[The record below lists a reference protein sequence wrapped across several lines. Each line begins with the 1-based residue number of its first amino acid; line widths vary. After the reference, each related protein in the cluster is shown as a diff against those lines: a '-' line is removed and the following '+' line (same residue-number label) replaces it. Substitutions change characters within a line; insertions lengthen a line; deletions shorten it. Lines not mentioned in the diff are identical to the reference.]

1 MKHSIITLVV
11 GAAVAAVCAG
21 AAYADK
27 VVLKSGSYLTGK
39 AGEAKNGALKFV
51 SDDLGEIEIKL
62 ANIAKLENAGEHTIQ
77 YVDGTTE
84 KKNLAVADGAYVADS
99 KPLDMAQVK
108 EIDPKEETWHG
119 AVNVAFQA
127 DRGNTYGNTATVVA
141 NLNRRWESDR
151 VDFNFGYAY
160 SKTGTSKD
168 DASKS
173 KDDLEV
179 DGQYD
184 HFWANKLYSYLNGR
198 YERDDI
204 AGLDRR
210 IKIGVGFGYQWL
222 EKAESEWTGKWSFNQ
237 ELGVS
242 WVNDEYEDP
251 DPERADNYATI
262 RYAHH
267 LTYIPKWVEGLEVF
281 HNLEYMPEVDD
292 WTIFLG
298 HADVGFSTMLFW
310 NIDLL
315 AKIEW
320 DFNSKPSNDRK
331 KSDIRYILGLGYKW

>member
-11 GAAVAAVCAG
+11 SAAVAAVLAG

-39 AGEAKNGALKFV
+39 AGAAQNGSLKFV

-62 ANIAKLENAGEHTIQ
+62 ENIAKLEDAGEHTIQ

-84 KKNLAVADGAYVADS
+84 KKNLAVDAGAYVADG
-99 KPLDMAQVK
+99 KALEMGNVK
-108 EIDPKEETWHG
+108 AIDPKEETWHG
-119 AVNVAFQA
+119 SVNVAFQA

-141 NLNRRWESDR
+141 NLNRRWEKDR
-151 VDFNFGYAY
+151 VNFNFGYGY

-168 DASKS
+168 DATKS
-173 KDDLEV
+173 KDDIEL

-184 HFWANKLYSYLNGR
+184 HFWATKVYSYVNGR

-204 AGLDRR
+204 AGLDSR
-210 IKIGVGFGYQWL
+210 IKVGVGLGYQWL
-222 EKAESEWTGKWSFNQ
+222 DKAESELTGKWSFNQ
-237 ELGVS
+237 EVGLS
-242 WVNDEYEDP
+242 WVNDKYEDADP
-251 DPERADNYATI
+251 DRDNNYATV

-267 LTYIPKWVEGLEVF
+267 LNWTPKWFEGVEVF
-281 HNLEYMPEVDD
+281 HNLEYMPQVDD
-292 WTIFLG
+292 WAIYLG
-298 HADVGFSTMLFW
+298 HADLGFTTMLFW

-315 AKIEW
+315 AKIQW
-320 DFNSKPSNDRK
+320 DFNSKPSADRR
-331 KSDIRYILGLGYKW
+331 KSDLRYILGLGYKW